1 MSCQSELE
9 KIRNLIAGA
18 AASVGAAIVAGG
30 IALALNAGIFT
41 APGAS
46 IVIGIAAA
54 ILAGAAAA
62 LGTADL
68 MLNNWKNGGCASRE
82 CEGAAYELMGYVAS
96 AAAGLVV
103 AAHSAA
109 VLIGIAWIPFAGGAG
124 IATLLVGL
132 GIALGFLAAAGLR
145 WDNLTSCQ
153 DRVAKSRGP
162 LMAGENPSDPWF
174 LRVKPKSSSSYE
186 KPSDATLADRQVS
199 SPKELRCQMFDV
211 REWEIGAIAYIQ
223 GSQLPSIAFEWKFD
237 GSAVIGASVDT
248 STTSTLTVTKP
259 AVGATKKLSVTAT
272 DTNGFSSTRTV
283 DVNLGTISI
292 HCDHVLYFV
301 PLEIPTE
308 APGPIE
314 ITSPKVNQLILEI
327 NDLATR
333 DFVR

>member
-18 AASVGAAIVAGG
+18 AASVGAAIAAGG
-30 IALALNAGIFT
+30 IALGLNAGIFT

-46 IVIGIAAA
+46 IAIGIAAG
-54 ILAGAAAA
+54 ILVAAAGA
-62 LGTADL
+62 LGTADV

-96 AAAGLVV
+96 AAASLVV
-103 AAHSAA
+103 AAHSAF
-109 VLIGIAWIPFAGGAG
+109 VLIGIAWIPFAGAAG
-124 IATLLVGL
+124 ITALIAGLVF
-132 GIALGFLAAAGLR
+132 ALGFLAATGLR

-153 DRVAKSRGP
+153 ERVAKSRGP

-174 LRVKPKSSSSYE
+174 LRIKPKNASSYE
-186 KPSDATLADRQVS
+186 KPSDATPTERQIS

-211 REWEIGAIAYIQ
+211 RAWEIGAIAYIQ
-223 GSQLPSIAFEWKFD
+223 GSQLPPITFKWTLD
-237 GSAVIGASVDT
+237 SAIVSGASIDT
-248 STTSTLTVTKP
+248 PTTSTLTMTKP

-292 HCDHVLYFV
+292 HCEHVLYFV
-301 PLEIPTE
+301 PLELPTG

-314 ITSPKVNQLILEI
+314 ITSPKVNQLLLEI